1 MLARAIA
8 RRREIGIPLAIGANR
23 FRLLRQLLIE
33 NAVLAVVSG
42 ILGIVLGRWA
52 LSLLVSATEGTLPS
66 WALFDFDGRT
76 VAFAVFAAAGTSL
89 LFGWAPALHAMR
101 GDLRSA
107 MQDTTAGSTTSPRGR
122 RTLTWLV
129 AAEFTLASVLL
140 VGGVLLFRAFGQVQ
154 RVDPGFRPDHAL
166 SFSVS
171 LPAASYPNGAARL
184 AWDRLLAQLR
194 TAPGIEAA
202 GIMSCPPLTCHW
214 GNFYRI
220 EERAP
225 LGPGESNPVV
235 LTRVAS
241 AGYFEAMGI
250 RLLAGTF
257 FDEQDGRAAF
267 KAEADARAP
276 SPPPPPADRSV
287 IVNESFIR
295 MAWPGIAPQQAIGR
309 R

>member
-1 MLARAIA
+1 M
-8 RRREIGIPLAIGANR
+8 
-23 FRLLRQLLIE
+23 
-33 NAVLAVVSG
+33 VLF
-42 ILGIVLGRWA
+42 
-52 LSLLVSATEGTLPS
+52 T
-66 WALFDFDGRT
+66 FDSRT
-76 VAFAVFAAAGTSL
+76 VAFAVLAAAGTSL

-129 AAEFTLASVLL
+129 AAEFTLALVLA

-171 LPAASYPNGAARL
+171 LPAASYPDGAARL
-184 AWDRLLAQLR
+184 AFW
-194 TAPGIEAA
+194 TACSRGSARRRASRPRGLCCARRSPA
-202 GIMSCPPLTCHW
+202 TG

-220 EERAP
+220 EGRAP

-276 SPPPPPADRSV
+276 SPHRPRTGRS
-287 IVNESFIR
+287 SSTR
-295 MAWPGIAPQQAIGR
+295 ALSGWPGRVSRPSKRSAAG
-309 R
+309 